1 MNSTQLTYRQAA
13 LQGASGFGFLIALYD
28 TLIADLRRAAEAQL
42 AGHVERRG
50 NRVNHALLVLG
61 YLQNWIHPEAEGEL
75 ANQLLAF
82 YSRLRSSLIVAQA
95 RQSAEMLQ
103 QHIPELLHL
112 RKIWQ
117 DLELGT
123 VNPQSGPANVE
134 QGSFPNA
141 LHGFLPASKW
151 LA

>member
-42 AGHVERRG
+42 AGDIERRG
-50 NRVNHALLVLG
+50 NQVNHALLVLG

-112 RKIWQ
+112 RRIWQ

-123 VNPQSGPANVE
+123 ANPQNGLANFAQDSLAGAF
-134 QGSFPNA
+134 QGSA
-141 LHGFLPASKW
+141 PASNW

>member
-13 LQGASGFGFLIALYD
+13 LQGASGFGLLIALYD
-28 TLIADLRRAAEAQL
+28 TLIADLRGAAEAQL
-42 AGHVERRG
+42 AGDIEGRA
-50 NRVNHALLVLG
+50 NQVNHALLVLG
-61 YLQNWIHPEAEGEL
+61 FMENWIDPQPEGEL
-75 ANQLLAF
+75 AQQLLAF
-82 YSRLRSSLIVAQA
+82 YSRLRSSMIVAQA

-103 QHIPELLHL
+103 HHTPDLLHL

-123 VNPQSGPANVE
+123 ANPQSRPDNVQ
-134 QGSFPNA
+134 QGSLPNA
-141 LHGFLPASKW
+141 FHCSTAASSW